1 MSTQE
6 ITRETYPVFF
16 NNYLELNS
24 ASSWMGGEKKGGPVL
39 KELTVQLRVWWEL
52 INTRTVFEG
61 LQRNS

>member
-6 ITRETYPVFF
+6 ITREKYPVFF

-24 ASSWMGGEKKGGPVL
+24 ASSWMDGEKKGGPVL

-61 LQRNS
+61 LQRNN